1 VYLCACIATDPVTS
15 LTPTKQSDTLLLSTL
30 NSRLLLLDKS
40 TGKVLQ
46 TYKHPAFTNET
57 YRIRSTLGLN
67 DSVVVS
73 GSEDGTIRVWDLVE
87 GTVLHTLRHAEVMGN
102 AKKDVVSAV
111 AFCESRK
118 EWCSAGGDGEVVVW
132 GVSSDGG

>member
-1 VYLCACIATDPVTS
+1 VATDPVTS

-30 NSRLLLLDKS
+30 NSKLLLLDKS

-46 TYKHPAFTNET
+46 SYKNPAFANET
-57 YRIRSTLGLN
+57 YRIRSTLGMN
-67 DSVVVS
+67 DSVVIS
-73 GSEDGTIRVWDLVE
+73 GSEDGRVYVWDLVD
-87 GTVLHTLRHAEVMGN
+87 GKVLHTLGHAQTAGS

-111 AFCESRK
+111 AFCDSRR

-132 GVSSDGG
+132 AIDGSRAG